1 MNKFIIHHLSQTDAY
16 KLSMAYVIYHLYR
29 KYKTGWSF
37 KFRNMKDHLAVM
49 TPAKMQEWV
58 EEIQK
63 EINHLATLRW
73 TEEEISF
80 ISKKMPWLT
89 LDGGLFLDW
98 LRNFQV
104 KAEDILVFIENG
116 ELRIETDEKASW
128 LQSTFYEI
136 YLLVIV
142 NETGFRLFYNYDE
155 LLESHK
161 RNTDKKFEKLLSG
174 EYVLGAVSEFGLR
187 RELSEEAQE
196 YVIKKFMTHRDELKE
211 KGTNYVGTS
220 NVYMSMKYGTTPIG
234 TMAHEFIMGVGQ
246 GDPSKNPA
254 YSNRFAMESWTQIY
268 GVLNGIF
275 LTDTIT
281 DKMCRMDMDF
291 KFASSFKGVRN
302 DSGDPIEWGENW
314 IKHYEK
320 LGIDPKT
327 KTLLFS
333 NSLDFKRADEIYRHF
348 AGRVNVAFG
357 IGTYLS
363 NDTFVNPF
371 NIVMKMTTCNGH
383 PVAKISDDAGK
394 GMCKS
399 EEFVNFLMKAIDWK
413 ATHGY

>member
-73 TEEEISF
+73 TEDEILF

-89 LDGGLFLDW
+89 LDSGLFLDW

-196 YVIKKFMTHRDELKE
+196 YVIKKFMAHRDELNA

>member
-73 TEEEISF
+73 TEDEILF

-142 NETGFRLFYNYDE
+142 NETGFRLFYNYGE

-196 YVIKKFMTHRDELKE
+196 YVIKKFMAHRDELNA

-333 NSLDFKRADEIYRHF
+333 NSLDFKRAGEIYRHF

>member
-73 TEEEISF
+73 TEDEILF

-196 YVIKKFMTHRDELKE
+196 YVIKKFMAHRDELNA

-333 NSLDFKRADEIYRHF
+333 NSLDFKRADEIYHHF

-413 ATHGY
+413 AAHGY

>member
-73 TEEEISF
+73 TEDEILF

-196 YVIKKFMTHRDELKE
+196 YVIKKFMAHRDELNA

>member
-73 TEEEISF
+73 TEDEILF

-196 YVIKKFMTHRDELKE
+196 YVIKKFMAHRDELNA

-399 EEFVNFLMKAIDWK
+399 EEFINFLMKAIDWK

>member
-63 EINHLATLRW
+63 EINHLVTLRW
-73 TEEEISF
+73 TEDEILF

-196 YVIKKFMTHRDELKE
+196 YVIKKFMAHRDELKA

-383 PVAKISDDAGK
+383 PVAKISDDAVRVRN
-394 GMCKS
+394 S
-399 EEFVNFLMKAIDWK
+399 SASL
-413 ATHGY
+413 

>member
-37 KFRNMKDHLAVM
+37 KFRNMKDHLAVI

-73 TEEEISF
+73 TEDEILF

-104 KAEDILVFIENG
+104 RAEDILVFIENG

-155 LLESHK
+155 LLKSHK

-196 YVIKKFMTHRDELKE
+196 YVIKKFMAHRDELNT

-333 NSLDFKRADEIYRHF
+333 NSLDFKRADEIYHHF

>member
-37 KFRNMKDHLAVM
+37 KFRNMKDHLAIM

-73 TEEEISF
+73 TEDEILF

-136 YLLVIV
+136 YLLAIV

-196 YVIKKFMTHRDELKE
+196 YVIKKFMAHRDELNA

-333 NSLDFKRADEIYRHF
+333 NSLDFKRADEIYHHF

>member
-73 TEEEISF
+73 TEDEILF

-196 YVIKKFMTHRDELKE
+196 YVIKKFMAHRDELNA

-333 NSLDFKRADEIYRHF
+333 NSLDFKRADEIYHHF

>member
-73 TEEEISF
+73 TEDEILF

-89 LDGGLFLDW
+89 LDGGIFLDW

-104 KAEDILVFIENG
+104 RAKDILVFIENG

-136 YLLVIV
+136 YLLAIV

-196 YVIKKFMTHRDELKE
+196 YVIKMFMNHRDELKA

-254 YSNRFAMESWTQIY
+254 YSNRFAMEAWTQIY
-268 GVLNGIF
+268 GVLNGTF

-314 IKHYEK
+314 IKHYES

-333 NSLDFKRADEIYRHF
+333 NSLDFKRADELYRHF
-348 AGRVNVAFG
+348 DGRINVAFG

>member
-37 KFRNMKDHLAVM
+37 KFRNMKDHLAVI

-73 TEEEISF
+73 TEDEILF

-104 KAEDILVFIENG
+104 RAEDILVFIENG

-196 YVIKKFMTHRDELKE
+196 YVIKKFMAHRDELNT

>member
-16 KLSMAYVIYHLYR
+16 KLSMAYLIYHLYR

-73 TEEEISF
+73 TEDEILF

-104 KAEDILVFIENG
+104 RAEDILVFIENG

-196 YVIKKFMTHRDELKE
+196 YVIKKFMAHRDELNA

-413 ATHGY
+413 AAHGY

>member
-58 EEIQK
+58 GEIQK

-196 YVIKKFMTHRDELKE
+196 YVIKMFMAHRDELKE

-333 NSLDFKRADEIYRHF
+333 NSLDFERADELYRHF
-348 AGRVNVAFG
+348 AGRINVAFG

-399 EEFVNFLMKAIDWK
+399 EEFINFLMKSIDWK

>member
-37 KFRNMKDHLAVM
+37 KFRNMKDHLAIM

-63 EINHLATLRW
+63 KINHLATLRW
-73 TEEEISF
+73 TEDEILF

-136 YLLVIV
+136 YLLAIV

-196 YVIKKFMTHRDELKE
+196 YVIKKFMAHRDELNA

-333 NSLDFKRADEIYRHF
+333 NSLDFKRADEIYHHF

>member
-73 TEEEISF
+73 TEDEILF

-104 KAEDILVFIENG
+104 RAEDILVFIENG

-196 YVIKKFMTHRDELKE
+196 YVIKKFMAHRDELNT

-333 NSLDFKRADEIYRHF
+333 NSLDFKRADEIYHHF

-413 ATHGY
+413 AAHGY

>member
-73 TEEEISF
+73 TEDEILF

-136 YLLVIV
+136 YLLAIV

-196 YVIKKFMTHRDELKE
+196 YVIKKFMAHRDELNA

>member
-63 EINHLATLRW
+63 EINHLAALRW
-73 TEEEISF
+73 TEEEILF

-174 EYVLGAVSEFGLR
+174 EYVLGAISEFGLR

-196 YVIKKFMTHRDELKE
+196 YVIKTFMAHRDELKE

-246 GDPSKNPA
+246 GDPAKNPA
-254 YSNRFAMESWTQIY
+254 YSNRFAMEAWTQIY

-348 AGRVNVAFG
+348 AGRVNIAFG

-413 ATHGY
+413 AAHGY

>member
-73 TEEEISF
+73 TEDEILF

-174 EYVLGAVSEFGLR
+174 EYVLGAISEFGLR

-246 GDPSKNPA
+246 GDPAKNPA
-254 YSNRFAMESWTQIY
+254 YSNRFAMEAWTQIY

-333 NSLDFKRADEIYRHF
+333 NSLDFKRADEIYRQF
-348 AGRVNVAFG
+348 AGRVNIAFG

>member
-73 TEEEISF
+73 TEDEILF

-104 KAEDILVFIENG
+104 RAEDILVFIENG

-196 YVIKKFMTHRDELKE
+196 YVIKKFMAHRDELNT

-413 ATHGY
+413 AAHGY

>member
-73 TEEEISF
+73 TEDEILF

-104 KAEDILVFIENG
+104 RAEDILVFIENG

-196 YVIKKFMTHRDELKE
+196 YVIKKFMVHRDELNA

-291 KFASSFKGVRN
+291 KYASSFKGVRN

>member
-73 TEEEISF
+73 TEDEILF

-196 YVIKKFMTHRDELKE
+196 YVIKKFMAHRDELKA

-333 NSLDFKRADEIYRHF
+333 NSLDFNRADEIYRHF

-371 NIVMKMTTCNGH
+371 NIVMKMATCNGH

>member
-73 TEEEISF
+73 TEDEILF

-104 KAEDILVFIENG
+104 RAEDILVFIENG

-196 YVIKKFMTHRDELKE
+196 YVIKKFMAHRDELNA

-413 ATHGY
+413 AVHGY

>member
-73 TEEEISF
+73 TEDEILF

-104 KAEDILVFIENG
+104 RAEDILVFIENG

-196 YVIKKFMTHRDELKE
+196 YVIKNFMAHRDELKE

-291 KFASSFKGVRN
+291 KYASSFKGVRN

>member
-63 EINHLATLRW
+63 EISHLATLRW
-73 TEEEISF
+73 TEDEILF

-104 KAEDILVFIENG
+104 RAEDILVFIENG

-196 YVIKKFMTHRDELKE
+196 YVIKKFMAHRDELNA

-413 ATHGY
+413 AAHGY

>member
-49 TPAKMQEWV
+49 TPVKMQEWV
-58 EEIQK
+58 GEIQK

-73 TEEEISF
+73 TEDEILF

-196 YVIKKFMTHRDELKE
+196 YVIKKFMAHRDELNA

-246 GDPSKNPA
+246 GDPAKNPA

>member
-73 TEEEISF
+73 TEDEILF

-142 NETGFRLFYNYDE
+142 NEIGFRLFYNYDE

-174 EYVLGAVSEFGLR
+174 EYTLGAVSEFGLR

-196 YVIKKFMTHRDELKE
+196 YVIKKFMAHRDELNA

-333 NSLDFKRADEIYRHF
+333 NSLDFKRANEIYRHF

-363 NDTFVNPF
+363 NDTFINPF

>member
-49 TPAKMQEWV
+49 APAKMQEWV

-73 TEEEISF
+73 TEDEILF

-104 KAEDILVFIENG
+104 KTEDILVFIENG

-136 YLLVIV
+136 YLLAIV

-196 YVIKKFMTHRDELKE
+196 YVIKKFMAHRDELNA

-246 GDPSKNPA
+246 GDPAKNPA

-399 EEFVNFLMKAIDWK
+399 EEFINFLMKAIDWK

>member
-37 KFRNMKDHLAVM
+37 KFRNMKDHFAVM

-73 TEEEISF
+73 TEDEILF

-196 YVIKKFMTHRDELKE
+196 YVIKKFMAHRDELNA

-333 NSLDFKRADEIYRHF
+333 NSLDFKRADEIYHHF

>member
-37 KFRNMKDHLAVM
+37 KFRNMKDHLAVI

-73 TEEEISF
+73 TEDEILF

-196 YVIKKFMTHRDELKE
+196 YVIKKFMAHRDELNT

-333 NSLDFKRADEIYRHF
+333 NSLDFKRADEIYHHF

>member
-37 KFRNMKDHLAVM
+37 KFRNMKDHLAVI

-73 TEEEISF
+73 TEDEILF

-104 KAEDILVFIENG
+104 RAEDILVFIENG

-196 YVIKKFMTHRDELKE
+196 YVIKKFMAHRDELKE
-211 KGTNYVGTS
+211 NGTNYVGTS

-413 ATHGY
+413 AAHGY

>member
-73 TEEEISF
+73 TEDEILF

-104 KAEDILVFIENG
+104 RAEDILVFIENG

-196 YVIKKFMTHRDELKE
+196 YVIKKFMAHRDELKE

>member
-37 KFRNMKDHLAVM
+37 KFRNMKDHLAVI

-73 TEEEISF
+73 TEDEILF

-104 KAEDILVFIENG
+104 RAEDILVFIENG

-196 YVIKKFMTHRDELKE
+196 YVIKKFMAHRDELKE
-211 KGTNYVGTS
+211 NGTNYVGTS

>member
-29 KYKTGWSF
+29 KYKTRWSF

-73 TEEEISF
+73 TEDEILF

-98 LRNFQV
+98 LRNFQI

-136 YLLVIV
+136 YLLAIV

-174 EYVLGAVSEFGLR
+174 EYVLGAISEFGLR

-196 YVIKKFMTHRDELKE
+196 YVIKMFMNHRDELKA

-254 YSNRFAMESWTQIY
+254 YSNRFAMEAWTQIY
-268 GVLNGIF
+268 GVLNGTF

-333 NSLDFKRADEIYRHF
+333 NSLDFERADEIYRHF
-348 AGRVNVAFG
+348 DGRINVAFG

-399 EEFVNFLMKAIDWK
+399 EEFVNFLMKSIDWK

>member
-37 KFRNMKDHLAVM
+37 KFRNMKDHLAVI

-73 TEEEISF
+73 TEDEILF

-104 KAEDILVFIENG
+104 RAEDILVFIENG

-196 YVIKKFMTHRDELKE
+196 YVIKKFMAHRDELNA

-413 ATHGY
+413 AAHGY

>member
-73 TEEEISF
+73 TEDEILF

-196 YVIKKFMTHRDELKE
+196 YVIKKFMAHRDELNA

-254 YSNRFAMESWTQIY
+254 YSNRFAMESWTRIY

-291 KFASSFKGVRN
+291 KYASSFKGVRN

-413 ATHGY
+413 AAHGY

>member
-73 TEEEISF
+73 TEDEILF

-104 KAEDILVFIENG
+104 RAEDILVFIENG

-196 YVIKKFMTHRDELKE
+196 YVIKKFMAHRDELKE
-211 KGTNYVGTS
+211 NGTNYVGTS

>member
-104 KAEDILVFIENG
+104 RAEDILVFIENG

-174 EYVLGAVSEFGLR
+174 EYVLGAISEFGLR

-196 YVIKKFMTHRDELKE
+196 YVIKKFMAHRDELKE

-246 GDPSKNPA
+246 GDPAKNPA
-254 YSNRFAMESWTQIY
+254 YSNRFAMEAWTQIY

-348 AGRVNVAFG
+348 AGRINVAFG

-399 EEFVNFLMKAIDWK
+399 EEFVNFLMKSIDWK

>member
-73 TEEEISF
+73 TEDEILF

-196 YVIKKFMTHRDELKE
+196 YVIKKFMAHRDELNA

-348 AGRVNVAFG
+348 AGRVNIAFG

>member
-399 EEFVNFLMKAIDWK
+399 EEFVNFLMKSIDWK

>member
-73 TEEEISF
+73 TEDEILF

-104 KAEDILVFIENG
+104 RAEDILVFIENG

-196 YVIKKFMTHRDELKE
+196 YVIKKFMAHRDELNA

-333 NSLDFKRADEIYRHF
+333 NSLDFKRANEIYHHF

-371 NIVMKMTTCNGH
+371 NIVMKMTTCNRH